1 VALARPACDGED
13 DADHRRARL
22 GQTLLAC
29 DCASRV
35 SRGATWPDSAP
46 APKGR
51 IIIMSSEDGIA
62 DTIAPRLDA
71 AGADCSQIAVLRMAV
86 RQGVESMVTL
96 AEDLDMLERAIIDQR
111 ATLLIVDPLSA
122 YLGDTDSHRDAA
134 LRGVLTPVADLLER
148 TGVACIGVMHPPK
161 SVTNIVYF
169 ASGSGAF
176 TAQARVVLGVGRDPN
191 DEIDRRRCS

>member
-1 VALARPACDGED
+1 
-13 DADHRRARL
+13 
-22 GQTLLAC
+22 
-29 DCASRV
+29 
-35 SRGATWPDSAP
+35 
-46 APKGR
+46 
-51 IIIMSSEDGIA
+51 MSSEDGIA